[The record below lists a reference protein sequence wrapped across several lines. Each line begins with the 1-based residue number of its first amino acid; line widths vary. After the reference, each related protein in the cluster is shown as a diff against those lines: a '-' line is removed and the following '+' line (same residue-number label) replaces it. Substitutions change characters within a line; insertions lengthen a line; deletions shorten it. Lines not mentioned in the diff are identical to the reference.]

1 MDATKNKK
9 KETNKES
16 RRQKAKKVEE
26 KLKQTKLW
34 RKGTKYYLL
43 DPNWMVQ
50 GREDQGHK
58 TRQKIGINEIIAR
71 KDIIEIL
78 AL

>member
-1 MDATKNKK
+1 MQQKTKK

-43 DPNWMVQ
+43 DPN
-50 GREDQGHK
+50 
-58 TRQKIGINEIIAR
+58 
-71 KDIIEIL
+71 
-78 AL
+78 